1 MDSRVKDLAG
11 HVPGAAA
18 IINALRPQRPRTR
31 YKLEKLA
38 ERLPASVEEARPYA
52 AAATRRSRLL
62 LFATLHY
69 WIEQAA
75 IVGLVLRAMGHEV
88 TIAYLP
94 FSNWDKEINRLD
106 LQRQDMYTR
115 RVLAPL
121 EGMLQVQPLLDF
133 PSPKELPKSLE
144 AAIQRASEYDV
155 MYSLQ
160 TEDVDR
166 DSPLFRLR
174 MRRNSVACRAALA
187 YLGKNPVD
195 AVLIPN
201 GLVTELGAFYQASR
215 HIGLPTVTYE
225 FNDQREQIWLAHNEV
240 VMQQNTDALWQ
251 ARGAVPLTEAQLN
264 KIREF
269 EEAREG
275 ARTYA
280 KGTRRWQDAPSEG
293 SAALRTRLGL
303 DGRPIVLLATNVLGD
318 SLTLGRNVF
327 AASMAEWIKRTVA
340 YFAGRSDVQLV
351 IRIHPGERLI
361 KGPSILGVIEA
372 AAPTRPDHIHVI
384 GPAEKINTYDV
395 MALAQ
400 LGLAYTT
407 TVGLEMAMRGIPVIA
422 AGKTH
427 YRNRGFA
434 MAPESWDEYFGMLDG
449 VLRDPAAHAL
459 TTNQRDA
466 AWNYGYRFFF
476 EYPYDFPW
484 RLMHFWKDVAEWP
497 VGRVL
502 SDEGRAAFGK
512 TFEHLSGERIEWTV

>member
-1 MDSRVKDLAG
+1 MDSRMKDLAG
-11 HVPGAAA
+11 QIPGAAA
-18 IINALRPQRPRTR
+18 LYDALRPGRPRTR
-31 YKLEKLA
+31 YNLEQLA
-38 ERLPASVEEARPYA
+38 AKLPASVEEARPYA
-52 AAATRRSRLL
+52 ARAKTGSRLL
-62 LFATLHY
+62 LFAPLHY

-75 IVGLVLRAMGHEV
+75 IVGLVLRAMGHQV

-94 FSNWDKEINRLD
+94 YSNWDREINRLD
-106 LQRQDMYTR
+106 LQRQDLYTR
-115 RVLAPL
+115 RVMAPL
-121 EGMLQVQPLLDF
+121 EGLLKIQPLLDI
-133 PSPKELPKSLE
+133 PSPKALPGPLE
-144 AAIQRASEYDV
+144 AAIQTASEYDV

-166 DSPLFRLR
+166 GTPLFRLR
-174 MRRNSVACRAALA
+174 LRRNTSACRAALA
-187 YLGKNPVD
+187 HLGRSRAD

-215 HIGLPTVTYE
+215 YLGLPTITYE
-225 FNDQREQIWLAHNEV
+225 FNDQREQIWVAQNDV
-240 VMQQNTDALWQ
+240 VMHQNTNALWQ
-251 ARGAVPLTEAQLN
+251 ARGSMPLTEAQLR
-264 KIREF
+264 KIQDF

-293 SAALRTRLGL
+293 GEGLRTRLGL
-303 DGRPIVLLATNVLGD
+303 DRRPIVLLATNVMGD
-318 SLTLGRNVF
+318 SLTLGRNIF
-327 AASMAEWIKRTVA
+327 AASMAEWIERTVA
-340 YFAGRSDVQLV
+340 YFVGRSDVQLV

-361 KGPSILGVIEA
+361 KGPSMMRVIEA
-372 AAPTRPDHIHVI
+372 AAPGQPEHIRVI

-395 MALAQ
+395 MGLAQ

-427 YRNRGFA
+427 YRGRGFA
-434 MAPESWDEYFGMLDG
+434 KEPDSWDEYFGMLDR
-449 VLRDPAAHAL
+449 VLREPAAHAL
-459 TTNQRDA
+459 TAEQKEA

-484 RLMHFWKDVAEWP
+484 RLMHFWKDLTVWP

-512 TFEHLSGERIEWTV
+512 TFDHLSGEKIKWKI